1 MATTQPEEILLPAKP
16 LFILMTLLAALL
28 INLLPWAGFSMWFK
42 PDFVALT
49 LTYWCIHQPRR
60 VGFSVEWILGL
71 LMDVAHGNL
80 FGQYALAYCVLA
92 FTAIT
97 LHRRVLMFSIYRQV
111 LHVVPLLLV
120 AQVLI
125 LLVQLATGAA
135 LPGLQYFLGSL
146 VGGLLWPP
154 LAVLLELPQ
163 RLKTH
168 ADRV

>member
-1 MATTQPEEILLPAKP
+1 
-16 LFILMTLLAALL
+16 
-28 INLLPWAGFSMWFK
+28 
-42 PDFVALT
+42 
-49 LTYWCIHQPRR
+49 
-60 VGFSVEWILGL
+60 
-71 LMDVAHGNL
+71 
-80 FGQYALAYCVLA
+80 
-92 FTAIT
+92 